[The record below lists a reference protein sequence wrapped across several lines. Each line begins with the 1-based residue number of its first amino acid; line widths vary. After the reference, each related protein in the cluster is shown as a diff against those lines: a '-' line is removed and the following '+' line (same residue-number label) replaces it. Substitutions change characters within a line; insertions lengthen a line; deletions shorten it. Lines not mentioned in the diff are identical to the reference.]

1 MTVDIRFYELIAHL
15 WRGGKYGYY
24 WTPSDEDGAKY
35 TYWLTV
41 DLLNAPIV
49 PKMFRD
55 WDAYFGVNPSN
66 IRRSQ
71 HERARNTDVTI
82 ANCLYCEY
90 DCMDDAN
97 KAEWLAST
105 QVPKYKPACVT
116 DSGGGLHCY
125 LWLSETQVLDTPEK
139 HQRFADLQWAYVQ
152 WMSGDS
158 SVNDLARVLRIP
170 GTFNR
175 KSKYAPNFPEVKI
188 VLWEP
193 TRQYKLADIERLLQ
207 PYIDNRAAIKAH
219 THTPSTGGV
228 SLSDRELLEVLFK
241 SKNGGL
247 YQDLWDGDTTTTA
260 GGDHSKADQMLCNG
274 LAWLTGRDIA
284 RMDSLFRQSGLM
296 RDKWADRKE
305 YRERTLENA
314 ANSAQTVYTP
324 PTIDQ
329 DAIDAANAAV
339 GSNGAGS
346 NGSQPHTNGANGAS
360 GAAPT
365 AQPTSGG
372 AHKAPNNPT
381 SADYIKSL
389 HRLGYYFR
397 LNDLDNQVEVNSRPL
412 DDVVGADIR
421 TEMRDLGYKGQ
432 HIGAMEDAYLSH
444 AGKNRYH
451 PIKDYLKSLSWNG
464 DDHIRLLS
472 RYFEDKHGLVT
483 YDNGSTERVFYV
495 WLKRWLVG
503 AVAKVFESS
512 SVLKAQNAV
521 LVLEGS
527 QNLGKSTFASWLC
540 SGIPEYFIE
549 QSIDPDNKEHERRL
563 AGKWIWEIGEL
574 GSTTRKADRE
584 ALKKFLSQTTVTF
597 RTPYAKKDITKP
609 ALASFIGTVN
619 NEGGFL
625 QDSTGTR
632 RFMTVGLLQLNH
644 GYVEDLDIDQVW
656 AQAFDLYRRGESW
669 RLLPEEVQMREELN
683 GDYKV
688 EDAYEGWVRRYF
700 EIDMARA
707 DTKTPGW
714 FTTTQEIVSELKK
727 QGVTGDTHAI
737 TMRLPATMKELG
749 VEKGRLY
756 KRTGPHGYWGV
767 KIKP

>member
-1 MTVDIRFYELIAHL
+1 MTIDKRFYELLAHL

-24 WTPSDEDGAKY
+24 WTPDDGNGDKV
-35 TYWLTV
+35 TWWLTAA
-41 DLLNAPIV
+41 DRTDV
-49 PKMFRD
+49 PKAWLNLD
-55 WDAYFGVNPSN
+55 VYFAVNTAN

-71 HERARNTDVTI
+71 HERARIDDVI
-82 ANCLYCEY
+82 AVNCFYCEF
-90 DCMDDAN
+90 DCPTPES
-97 KAEWLAST
+97 KAAAAAKIKAWKIPA
-105 QVPKYKPACVT
+105 ACVV
-116 DSGGGLHCY
+116 DSGGGYHVY
-125 LWLSETQVLDTPEK
+125 IWLTAPMILDTPEK
-139 HQRFADLQWAYVQ
+139 RQRAADLQWAFAQ
-152 WMSGDS
+152 WAGGDT

-170 GTFNR
+170 GTYNH
-175 KSKYAPNFPEVKI
+175 KSKYAPDFPLVTI
-188 VLWEP
+188 VEWQP
-193 TRQYKLADIERLLQ
+193 HQQHDLADIEPELQ
-207 PYIDNRAAIKAH
+207 PYIDARASVKAH
-219 THTPSTGGV
+219 THTPSSTV
-228 SLSDRELLEVLFK
+228 SLDDYSLWDVLFK
-241 SKNGGL
+241 SKNGAMYHRLRMG
-247 YQDLWDGDTTTTA
+247 DLSDA
-260 GGDHSKADQMLCNG
+260 NGDHSKADQILCNG
-274 LAWLTGRDIA
+274 LAWVTGCDIP
-284 RMDSLFRQSGLM
+284 RMDSLFRQSGLY

-305 YRERTLENA
+305 YRERTLNNA

-644 GYVEDLDIDQVW
+644 GYVEDLGIDQVW